1 MIVEKQKENTV
12 QIVGAINTVLISE
25 CDHSYL
31 GKYIL
36 AHSGERCNRNRTKC
50 AIFCCE
56 KVIQKTNFISE
67 VS

>member
-25 CDHSYL
+25 CDHSYI

-36 AHSGERCNRNRTKC
+36 AHFGEKCNRNRTKNT
-50 AIFCCE
+50 IFCCE
-56 KVIQKTNFISE
+56 KVIQKTNIIPE